1 MGIVVIT
8 SIIQT
13 YIRSKPLNFMIKM
26 NLAISLI
33 LELGLQVIL
42 VSSHGRFTNPPSR
55 ASAWRYGFDT
65 PADYDDNG
73 NNCGGFSYQYDKA
86 DGKCGICGD
95 PYFDEP
101 RAHEAPGGLYA
112 TGTIVNSYTA
122 GQVIPIQ
129 IEITANHW
137 GHFEFKLCANNNVDQ
152 DPTHEKTFFDFEL
165 VLPAGVT
172 CSQCIIQ
179 WTYVA
184 ANSWGRADNGT
195 ECVGCGPQENFR
207 ACADIEIK

>member
-1 MGIVVIT
+1 M
-8 SIIQT
+8 
-13 YIRSKPLNFMIKM
+13 KL
-26 NLAISLI
+26 LISL
-33 LELGLQVIL
+33 LLTLGLQALL

-73 NNCGGFSYQYDKA
+73 NNCGGFSNQWNKA

-95 PYFDEP
+95 DWFANP
-101 RAHEAPGGLYA
+101 REHEAPGGLYA
-112 TGTIVNSYTA
+112 TGTITNSYTA
-122 GQVIPIQ
+122 GQTIPVT
-129 IEITANHW
+129 IEVTANHW
-137 GHFEFKLCANNNVDQ
+137 GHFEFKLCANNDVTQ
-152 DPTHEKTFFDFEL
+152 DPTQECFDRTPVLTPEGSDKWYVPTHETRFFDFEL

-172 CSQCIIQ
+172 CEQCIMQ

-184 ANSWGRADNGT
+184 ANSWGKADNGT
-195 ECVGCGPQENFR
+195 ECVGCGPQEHFR

>member
-1 MGIVVIT
+1 MKVLI
-8 SIIQT
+8 
-13 YIRSKPLNFMIKM
+13 PLM
-26 NLAISLI
+26 LT
-33 LELGLQVIL
+33 LGAQVLL

-73 NNCGGFSYQYDKA
+73 RNCGGFSYQFERA

-95 PYFDEP
+95 PFFDEP
-101 RAHEAPGGLYA
+101 KAHEAPGGLYA

-137 GHFEFKLCANNNVDQ
+137 GHFEFKLCANNDVTQ
-152 DPTHEKTFFDFEL
+152 DPTQECFDKTPLLTPSGADKWWVPTHDTKFYDLEM

-172 CSQCIIQ
+172 CDQCIIQ

-184 ANSWGRADNGT
+184 GNNWGKADNGT
-195 ECVGCGPQENFR
+195 ECVGCGPQEHFR